1 MDKIGKLKKRVEEC
15 LNSSPVSDKEFISWY
30 AGISQKLLG
39 ENIKILAL
47 QLIEKELMDKDQS
60 QKQQEVEKWMK
71 DNKIE
76 KFIKEGDVIERGK
89 KYGIWVEPEKQPE
102 GEKIVWKDYSKGD
115 LKHVAEAI
123 GEVFVPQSEPEK
135 QEEWR
140 EEIEKRLVK
149 VMEENLATYPMAI
162 ENDVFEVA
170 DVIIPFI
177 SQLLSERTFNKEEWR
192 EIGICKNCF
201 GNNIGRKYHDAD
213 YKKGVKAIGIKVCLD
228 CGCEDICNLGD
239 LSQLLSEEYQ
249 RGVKEATEG
258 KFYKKVEFVSEI
270 PKEIVDQLLSE
281 RTFTKEELKRI
292 SKRVNEYDKDSYEDE
307 LDCEIVEKIDN
318 LLKEE
323 E

>member
-1 MDKIGKLKKRVEEC
+1 MKKTKTFSAEGLTIKLKIEGKVHEEVGKFYNALVHQINLSMQDVMNRV
-15 LNSSPVSDKEFISWY
+15 
-30 AGISQKLLG
+30 AT
-39 ENIKILAL
+39 
-47 QLIEKELMDKDQS
+47 EKMPNQP
-60 QKQQEVEKWMK
+60 Q
-71 DNKIE
+71 
-76 KFIKEGDVIERGK
+76 
-89 KYGIWVEPEKQPE
+89 KQPE
-102 GEKIVWKDYSKGD
+102 GEYKCGTLEV
-115 LKHVAEAI
+115 LKNPKLRKELLQMDNQVIKKNLTTEK
-123 GEVFVPQSEPEK
+123 QPEK

-140 EEIEKRLVK
+140 EI
-149 VMEENLATYPMAI
+149 
-162 ENDVFEVA
+162 D
-170 DVIIPFI
+170 
-177 SQLLSERTFNKEEWR
+177 
-192 EIGICKNCF
+192 ICKNCF